1 VFKTVLRRF
10 ARLKLPF
17 VVGILALFL
26 PMLLALGPIAAAQ
39 DATPAASAYDADS
52 VQAWLEGVKAE
63 HEGETIVMSVS
74 AHPSTTAFQETI
86 QPFIEATGVNVELDV
101 MEEGAMLEKQ
111 LLECS
116 SASNTYDIY
125 QVAVEAVTQMGQT
138 GCIVPLNDRIAEL
151 PAFYD
156 YEDLMPAYRDIF
168 TIDGQTYSIPTAGES
183 VFLIYR
189 KDLFDAAGLEPP
201 QTWDELLQ
209 IAQQFQEGG
218 EVAGVAFRAQKGWQ
232 FTYTYSIFL
241 FPFGGMMLDPATG
254 EVAIDSPESAAALDF
269 MKALKEV
276 APVGI
281 ESFSFPESFAAMQN
295 GDVAMLIEATAA
307 GPEMEDPEKST
318 VAGNLGYAVL
328 PAGPAGAYTGVWG
341 WSFGINAASEK
352 QDLAWDVITWL
363 TSRYTHQD
371 YVNAGGIVSRS
382 SAFDDPANIE
392 QYPYFA
398 ATGEALAQAGG
409 LAEKGLSV
417 VPKSPLWTQMS
428 DIMGNYGSEAFVGQ
442 ITSEEAVA
450 SMQEDIE
457 AVFAEEGS

>member
-1 VFKTVLRRF
+1 
-10 ARLKLPF
+10 
-17 VVGILALFL
+17 
-26 PMLLALGPIAAAQ
+26 
-39 DATPAASAYDADS
+39 
-52 VQAWLEGVKAE
+52 
-63 HEGETIVMSVS
+63 
-74 AHPSTTAFQETI
+74 
-86 QPFIEATGVNVELDV
+86 
-101 MEEGAMLEKQ
+101 
-111 LLECS
+111 
-116 SASNTYDIY
+116 
-125 QVAVEAVTQMGQT
+125 
-138 GCIVPLNDRIAEL
+138 
-151 PAFYD
+151 
-156 YEDLMPAYRDIF
+156 MPAYRDIF
-168 TIDGQTYSIPTAGES
+168 TIEGQTFAIPTAGES

-201 QTWDELLQ
+201 QTWDELLE

-241 FPFGGMMLDPATG
+241 FPFGGMMIDPETG

-269 MKALKEV
+269 MKALKAN

-281 ESFSFPESFAAMQN
+281 ESFSFPESFGAMQN

-307 GPEMEDPEKST
+307 GPEMEDPAKST
-318 VAGNLGYAVL
+318 VAGNLGYAIL

-352 QDLAWDVITWL
+352 QDLAWAVITWL

-382 SAFDDPANIE
+382 SAFDDPDNIAK
-392 QYPYFA
+392 YPYFA
-398 ATGEALAQAGG
+398 ATGEALAQAGD
-409 LAEKGLSV
+409 LSAKGLSV
-417 VPKSPLWTQMS
+417 VPKTPLWTQMS
-428 DIMGNYGSEAFVGQ
+428 DIMGNYGSEAFVDQ

-450 SMQEDIE
+450 NMQEDIE